1 MEERPGPTSNRT
13 GQSSRRRSVLRK
25 VGGAGTVGVLGL
37 ATGLGTQPAQ
47 ANHLD
52 DPPEMIERSTEYSQ
66 RYEDCDAYD
75 DYEHLVKGHSVELAD
90 DTGTIGVGG
99 ITAVIGYLAGGGG
112 PIAAAAGGLAAAAVS
127 VYSDEETISFGAREY
142 DRSYAGVHTQTF
154 TSGVI
159 AAEWE
164 PTAHRTV
171 STSVWP
177 THEYY

>member
-1 MEERPGPTSNRT
+1 MGERPDSVSDRID
-13 GQSSRRRSVLRK
+13 QSSTRRLVLRK
-25 VGGAGTVGVLGL
+25 VGSAGTIGIAGIVAGVG
-37 ATGLGTQPAQ
+37 TRPAQ
-47 ANHLD
+47 AEHLD
-52 DPPEMIERSTEYSQ
+52 DPPEMIERATEYSR
-66 RYEDCDAYD
+66 RYEDCAAYD
-75 DYEHLVKGHSVELAD
+75 DYEHLVRGHSVELTD
-90 DTGTIGVGG
+90 DAGTIGVGG
-99 ITAVIGYLAGGGG
+99 ITAVISYLAGAGG

-127 VYSDEETISFGAREY
+127 VYSEEETISFGAREY
-142 DRSYAGVHTQTF
+142 DRSYLGAHTQAF